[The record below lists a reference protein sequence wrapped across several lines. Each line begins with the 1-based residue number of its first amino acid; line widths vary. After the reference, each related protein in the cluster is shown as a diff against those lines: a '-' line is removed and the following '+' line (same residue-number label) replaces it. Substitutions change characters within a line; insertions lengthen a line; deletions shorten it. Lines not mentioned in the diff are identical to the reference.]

1 MRRKPLY
8 ILIAVALFAT
18 IFAMEQVQSSDPF
31 NLLNFCKDILELLLL
46 VGAVAMTAFVS
57 GETRDLRQE
66 RRDLTDDLARARRES
81 ARFRDAA
88 RAHVDGLSRAI
99 ATQFRDWS
107 LTEAESDVAT
117 FMLKGLSHKE
127 IAALRDCSEPTVRQH
142 AATVY
147 RKANLSGRTQ
157 LNAYFLED
165 LLMPQAERR
174 ADASPLVVVTAAAP
188 R

>member
-1 MRRKPLY
+1 MRRKPFY
-8 ILIAVALFAT
+8 IMIAAGLFAT

-31 NLLNFCKDILELLLL
+31 NLLNFCKDSLELLLL
-46 VGAVAMTAFVS
+46 VGAVAMTSFVS
-57 GETRDLRQE
+57 GETRNLRQE
-66 RRDLTDDLARARRES
+66 RQNLTDDLTRARRES

-99 ATQFRDWS
+99 AGQFRDWS

-147 RKANLSGRTQ
+147 RKANLTGRTQ
-157 LNAYFLED
+157 LNAFFLED
-165 LLMPQAERR
+165 LLMPQDERQP
-174 ADASPLVVVTAAAP
+174 DSLSLLVVSSATP